1 MGLRQ
6 DGRNINDLQNE
17 LLSVDEKYNKNEI
30 NGLIQKAYKEPIN
43 SNVMG
48 KMVIMSNFMND
59 IEQECMQQ
67 NPNNNQ

>member
-6 DGRNINDLQNE
+6 DGRKISDLQNE

-30 NGLIQKAYKEPIN
+30 NELIQKAYKEPIN

-59 IEQECMQQ
+59 SEQESMQQ
-67 NPNNNQ
+67 NPNNNE